1 MELIVT
7 VLYFVGAAVAVGVIG
22 GVRDEMD
29 GIADLAAIILWP
41 AALALWIFAKAAKA
55 LYRIG
60 RYFGA

>member
-29 GIADLAAIILWP
+29 GIADLATIILWP
-41 AALALWIFAKAAKA
+41 VALALLVFAKAAKA

-60 RYFGA
+60 RNFGA